1 MKNSQDLKNE
11 KLDILKQIEKMAEG
25 KDPDFDAIEKLQE
38 DVKNLDKMIAIKVEI
53 EAATADRIASEK
65 KISPAAN
72 VHPGGKDNPDPDAQ
86 AKEEI
91 KLFAEFSIYK
101 SLQQIKNKEALSGA
115 EKDVFDI
122 AKDEASAIGLE
133 IIGNI
138 AIPQKMIRYPGLEA
152 RRKQV
157 TVATE
162 GGDIVETTFGPKI
175 PLLEIDPAVIRA
187 GARVFT
193 GLNGDVQFPRNATG
207 AVLNWE
213 GEVDPAAE
221 TTPTYDNIKLVPN
234 RLAGFIDYSI
244 QAGIQ
249 SNFDL
254 EADLRERLSRAYS
267 IEWDRVA
274 LLGSGVSN
282 EPLGIVN
289 FVGVGVVPTDTNK
302 VTWTVALNY
311 PGTLNQANVP
321 ADGQQAYMGPAV
333 VKADLMATPKD
344 TGSGLFVMND
354 QGMVA
359 GMPFHMDNNLPI
371 DGGTANDE
379 ATMIYGRWNSL
390 YLGQWGGFSILFD
403 PYTQAINGTNRL
415 VLNAYLDVQ
424 VEHVE
429 AFAIS
434 EDIIP
439 G

>member
-1 MKNSQDLKNE
+1 MKNSQDLKNQ

-25 KDPDFDAIEKLQE
+25 KEPDFKAIEKLQAE
-38 DVKNLDKMIAIKVEI
+38 IKDLDKMIAIKMEI
-53 EAATADRIASEK
+53 EAATAERMAAEK

-72 VHPGGKDNPDPDAQ
+72 VHPGGGDDPTPDS
-86 AKEEI
+86 EEKAEM

-101 SLQQIKNKEALSGA
+101 SLQQIKSKEALSGA
-115 EKDVFDI
+115 EKEVFQI
-122 AKDEASAIGLE
+122 AQKEAALVGLE

-138 AIPQKMIRYPGLEA
+138 GIPQKMIRYPGLEA
-152 RRKQV
+152 RRKIV
-157 TVATE
+157 TVGVE
-162 GGDIVETTFGPKI
+162 GTNIVETTFGPKI

-207 AVLNWE
+207 ADLNWE
-213 GEVDPAAE
+213 GEVDPAQE
-221 TTPTYDNIKLVPN
+221 TTPTYDNIKLIPN

-244 QAGIQ
+244 QSGIQ

-274 LLGSGVSN
+274 LVGSGIGN

-289 FVGVGVVPTDTNK
+289 FVGIGTIPTDSNK
-302 VTWTVALNY
+302 VTWTVALQF
-311 PGTLNQANVP
+311 PGALNQANVP
-321 ADGQQAYMGPAV
+321 ADGAQAYMAAAI
-333 VKADLMATPKD
+333 VKADLMAQPKD

-354 QGMVA
+354 AGMVA

-371 DGGTANDE
+371 DGGTGNNE

-403 PYTQAINGTNRL
+403 PYTQAVNGTNRL

-429 AFAIS
+429 AFAIA